1 LINVLL
7 VCTGEEYV
15 AMKRKSILTMVFVIL
30 AAAGLCA
37 GGQGETALPFEQRY
51 VSMSW
56 DQIVEEARGQKL
68 YWYMWGGSD
77 LINRFVNGYVAGRL
91 EEEYDISLEMVPV
104 TDATTFVN
112 KVLGEKQAGRD
123 SGGSVDVMWINGE
136 NFRTMREADLLF
148 GPYAELLPNM
158 QYVDTGDSSIA
169 NDFGYPVEGFESPYG
184 SAQVV
189 MVYDSAKVPRPPRTV
204 GEFLDWIGDNPGKF
218 TYPAIPDFTG
228 SVFLRHLFYHVA
240 GGYEQL
246 LGPFDQEL
254 FDMIA
259 PKLWQLLNDLEPY
272 LWREGRTYP
281 ETHTKLQDLLA
292 NGEVYFD
299 VTYNPSEAA
308 SLVAQG
314 RYPESVRTFVFDTGT
329 IGNTHYVAISYNS
342 SAKAAAMV
350 LANLLLDP
358 AVQYQK
364 SRSEIWGDLPV
375 LNVAE
380 LPREWKEKFM
390 SLPRP
395 ASVLPPDVLSGHKI
409 PELQSTWLEAIEKG
423 WTENVLQK

>member
-1 LINVLL
+1 
-7 VCTGEEYV
+7 
-15 AMKRKSILTMVFVIL
+15 
-30 AAAGLCA
+30 
-37 GGQGETALPFEQRY
+37 
-51 VSMSW
+51 MSW
-56 DQIVEEARGQKL
+56 DQIIEEARGQKL

-77 LINRFVNGYVAGRL
+77 LINKFVNGYVAGRL
-91 EEEYDISLEMVPV
+91 KEEYDVTLEMVPV

-136 NFRTMREADLLF
+136 NFRTMREGELLF
-148 GPYAELLPNM
+148 GPYAEKLPNM
-158 QYVDTGDSSIA
+158 QYIDSTDSSIA

-189 MVYDSAKVPRPPRTV
+189 MVYDSAKVPEPPRTI
-204 GEFLDWIGDNPGKF
+204 EDFLDWIRANPGKF

-228 SVFLRHLFYHVA
+228 SVFVRHLFYHVA
-240 GGYEQL
+240 GGYEEL

-254 FDMIA
+254 FDSIA
-259 PKLWQLLNDLEPY
+259 PQLWTLLNDLEPY
-272 LWREGRTYP
+272 LWREGNTYP
-281 ETHTKLQDLLA
+281 ETHTKLQNLLA

-299 VTYNPSEAA
+299 VSYNPSAAA
-308 SLVAQG
+308 SLVSQG
-314 RYPESVRTFVFDTGT
+314 RYPESVRTYVFDTGT
-329 IGNTHYVAISYNS
+329 IGNTHYVAVSYNS

-358 AVQYQK
+358 AAQYEK
-364 SRSEIWGDLPV
+364 SRPEVWGDLTV
-375 LNVAE
+375 LNVGN
-380 LPREWKEKFM
+380 LPQEWQEKFM

-395 ASVLPPDVLSGHKI
+395 PSVLPPDVLSSHKI
-409 PELQSTWLEAIEKG
+409 PELQAPWLEAIEKG

>member
-1 LINVLL
+1 
-7 VCTGEEYV
+7 
-15 AMKRKSILTMVFVIL
+15 MKRKSIVIFFAVIL
-30 AAAGLCA
+30 VAAGLWA
-37 GGQGETALPFEQRY
+37 GGYQERALPFEQRY
-51 VSMSW
+51 MSMSW

-77 LINRFVNGYVAGRL
+77 LINKFVNGYVAGRL
-91 EEEYDISLEMVPV
+91 DSEYGVTLEMVPV

-148 GPYAELLPNM
+148 GPYADRLPNM
-158 QYVDTGDSSIA
+158 QYVDSTVSSIA

-189 MVYDSAKVPRPPRTV
+189 MVYDSARVPEPPRRV
-204 GEFLDWIGDNPGKF
+204 EDLLEWIRANPGKF

-228 SVFLRHLFYHVA
+228 SVFVRHLFYHVA
-240 GGYEQL
+240 GGYEKL

-254 FDMIA
+254 FDSIA
-259 PKLWQLLNDLEPY
+259 PKLWVLLNELEPY

-299 VTYNPSEAA
+299 VSYNPSGAA
-308 SLVAQG
+308 SLVSQG

-342 SAKAAAMV
+342 SSKAAAMV

-358 AVQYQK
+358 AAQYEK
-364 SRSEIWGDLPV
+364 SRPEIWGDLTV
-375 LNVAE
+375 LNVGQ
-380 LPREWKEKFM
+380 LPREWQDKFM
-390 SLPRP
+390 SLPRSP
-395 ASVLPPDVLSGHKI
+395 SVLPPDGVSSRKN
-409 PELQSTWLEAIEKG
+409 PELQAPWLEAIEKG

>member
-1 LINVLL
+1 
-7 VCTGEEYV
+7 
-15 AMKRKSILTMVFVIL
+15 MKRKSIMIVLMVIL
-30 AAAGLCA
+30 TAAGLGA
-37 GGQGETALPFEQRY
+37 GGKQEPALPFERRY
-51 VSMSW
+51 MSMSW

-77 LINRFVNGYVAGRL
+77 LINRFVNGYVAERL
-91 EEEYDISLEMVPV
+91 EREYEVNLEMVPV

-123 SGGSVDVMWINGE
+123 SGGSVDVMWVNGE

-148 GPYAELLPNM
+148 GPYSDRLPNM
-158 QYVDTGDSSIA
+158 QYVDAADSSIA

-189 MVYDSAKVPRPPRTV
+189 MVYDSARVSEPPRTV
-204 GEFLDWIGDNPGKF
+204 EALLDWIRANPGKF

-228 SVFLRHLFYHVA
+228 SVFVRHLFYHVA
-240 GGYEQL
+240 GGYEEL
-246 LGPFDQEL
+246 LGPFDREL
-254 FDMIA
+254 FDAVA
-259 PKLWQLLNDLEPY
+259 PKLWALLNDLEPY
-272 LWREGRTYP
+272 LWRQGNTYP

-308 SLVAQG
+308 SLVSQG
-314 RYPESVRTFVFDTGT
+314 RYPRSVRTFVFDTGT

-342 SAKAAAMV
+342 SSKAAAMV

-358 AVQYQK
+358 ATQYEK
-364 SRSEIWGDLPV
+364 SRPEVWGDLTV
-375 LNVAE
+375 LNVRG
-380 LPREWKEKFM
+380 LPQEQQEKFLN
-390 SLPRP
+390 LPRP
-395 ASVLPPDVLSGHKI
+395 PSVLPPDVLSGHKI
-409 PELQSTWLEAIEKG
+409 PELQAPWLEAIEKG
-423 WTENVLQK
+423 WMENVLQK

>member
-1 LINVLL
+1 
-7 VCTGEEYV
+7 
-15 AMKRKSILTMVFVIL
+15 MKRKSIVIFSIIIL
-30 AAAGLCA
+30 VAAGLWA
-37 GGQGETALPFEQRY
+37 GGKQEQTLPFEQRY
-51 VSMSW
+51 MSMSW
-56 DQIVEEARGQKL
+56 DQIVQEARGQKL

-77 LINRFVNGYVAGRL
+77 LINKFVNGYVAERL
-91 EEEYDISLEMVPV
+91 KGEYDVTLELVPV

-112 KVLGEKQAGRD
+112 KVLGEKQAGRN

-148 GPYAELLPNM
+148 GPYTERLPNM
-158 QYVDTGDSSIA
+158 QYIDAADSSIA

-189 MVYDSAKVPRPPRTV
+189 MVYDSAKVAEPPRTV
-204 GEFLDWIGDNPGKF
+204 GDLLDWIRANPGKF
-218 TYPAIPDFTG
+218 TYPGIPDFTG
-228 SVFLRHLFYHVA
+228 SVFVRHLFYHVA

-254 FDMIA
+254 FDTIA
-259 PKLWQLLNDLEPY
+259 PKLWALLNELEPY
-272 LWREGRTYP
+272 LWREGKTYP

-299 VTYNPSEAA
+299 VSYNPSGAA
-308 SLVAQG
+308 SLVSQG

-342 SAKAAAMV
+342 SSKAAAMV

-358 AVQYQK
+358 AAQYEK
-364 SRSEIWGDLPV
+364 SRPEVWGDLTV
-375 LNVAE
+375 LNVGD
-380 LPREWKEKFM
+380 LPQEWQEKFK

-395 ASVLPPDVLSGHKI
+395 PSVLPPDVLSSRKI
-409 PELQSTWLEAIEKG
+409 PELQAPWLEAIEKG

>member
-1 LINVLL
+1 
-7 VCTGEEYV
+7 
-15 AMKRKSILTMVFVIL
+15 MKRSSIVIL
-30 AAAGLCA
+30 LLSFVVTVGLWA
-37 GGQGETALPFEQRY
+37 GGKQEQIPPFEQRY
-51 VSMSW
+51 GSMSW

-77 LINRFVNGYVAGRL
+77 LINKFVNGYVAGRL
-91 EEEYDISLEMVPV
+91 QEEYGITLEMVPV

-123 SGGSVDVMWINGE
+123 SGGSVDVMWLNGE
-136 NFRTMREADLLF
+136 NFRTMREAELLF
-148 GPYAELLPNM
+148 GPFADRLPNM
-158 QYVDTGDSSIA
+158 RYVDADDSAIA
-169 NDFGYPVEGFESPYG
+169 NDFGYPVESFESPYG

-189 MVYDSAKVPRPPRTV
+189 MVYDSAKVAEPPRTI
-204 GEFLDWIGDNPGKF
+204 GALLAWIRANPGKF

-228 SVFLRHLFYHVA
+228 SVFVRHLFYHAA
-240 GGYEQL
+240 GGYRDL
-246 LGPFDQEL
+246 LGPFDGDL
-254 FDMIA
+254 FDTIA
-259 PKLWQLLNDLEPY
+259 PKLWALLNDLEPY
-272 LWREGRTYP
+272 LWREGKTYP

-299 VTYNPSEAA
+299 VSYNPTEAA
-308 SLVAQG
+308 SLVSQG
-314 RYPESVRTFVFDTGT
+314 RYPGSVRTYVFDSGT

-358 AVQYQK
+358 ATQYEK
-364 SRSEIWGDLPV
+364 SRPDVWGDLTV
-375 LNVAE
+375 LDVGK
-380 LPREWKEKFM
+380 LPQEWQQKFM

-395 ASVLPPDVLSGHKI
+395 PSVLPPDVLSSHKI
-409 PELQSTWLEAIEKG
+409 PELQATWLEAIEKG